1 MEKKRPLGVTM
12 LAILAVVAGILA
24 IYYALRMFGIIQA
37 RYPVWPTRV
46 RILRR
51 RLVGGHSLRIILAL
65 IWFWVARM
73 LWNLDAQ
80 GWLFVVILATL
91 NLILGVIS
99 WIAGTPFEAVFASLL
114 INGLILLYG
123 LMPGTKD
130 AFDIPTQEEAA

>member
-1 MEKKRPLGVTM
+1 M

-24 IYYALRMFGIIQA
+24 IYYALRLIGIIQPDSLFGQLA
-37 RYPVWPTRV
+37 FAFFGADWLGA
-46 RILRR
+46 ILY
-51 RLVGGHSLRIILAL
+51 VILAL

-73 LWNLDAQ
+73 LWNLDPQ

>member
-12 LAILAVVAGILA
+12 LAILAVIAGILA
-24 IYYALRMFGIIQA
+24 IYYALRMFGIIGPSSFIGQLA
-37 RYPVWPTRV
+37 FAFFGINWLGA
-46 RILRR
+46 ILY
-51 RLVGGHSLRIILAL
+51 IILAL

-80 GWLFVVILATL
+80 GWLFVVVLSTL

-123 LMPGTKD
+123 LLPGTKE
-130 AFDIPTQEEAA
+130 AFDIPDQAAA